1 MDAVQEK
8 PIIKGKHVAITGIL
22 AFYKRQE
29 ALDQIEACGGYSQNN
44 VTQNTDYLVVGYY
57 RPNSI
62 IRLKESKTMAR
73 KYYNDNYSVL
83 GIEKGEMLKS
93 SQKKAPEDE
102 KIFVRYDEG
111 AKRYSMCRNSFMRL
125 AADAGA
131 VYKIN
136 KISLVNIKIFE
147 EYLETFRV
155 EN

>member
-1 MDAVQEK
+1 
-8 PIIKGKHVAITGIL
+8 
-22 AFYKRQE
+22 
-29 ALDQIEACGGYSQNN
+29 
-44 VTQNTDYLVVGYY
+44 
-57 RPNSI
+57 
-62 IRLKESKTMAR
+62 MAR

-93 SQKKAPEDE
+93 CQKKAPEDE